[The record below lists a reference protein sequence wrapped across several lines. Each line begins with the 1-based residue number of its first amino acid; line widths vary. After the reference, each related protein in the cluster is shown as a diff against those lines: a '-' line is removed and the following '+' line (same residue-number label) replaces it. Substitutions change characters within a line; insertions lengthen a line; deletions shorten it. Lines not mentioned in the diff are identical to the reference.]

1 VKPPSLPDNPETLY
15 PKEWWDAVQGEKA
28 QADSLLA
35 RYSTLSNTLSGTHP
49 ASPGWSNAL
58 SGMGLVLDQ
67 ARALFDEI
75 HLGRKK
81 AFGTGGA
88 GYGDF
93 FNFRWQAHKRM
104 GTMQALNR
112 LATARREA
120 QNDEETEIYGHP
132 LDNATQA
139 LTKAALWNTP
149 YRRPQ

>member
-1 VKPPSLPDNPETLY
+1 
-15 PKEWWDAVQGEKA
+15 
-28 QADSLLA
+28 
-35 RYSTLSNTLSGTHP
+35 
-49 ASPGWSNAL
+49 
-58 SGMGLVLDQ
+58 
-67 ARALFDEI
+67 
-75 HLGRKK
+75 
-81 AFGTGGA
+81 
-88 GYGDF
+88 
-93 FNFRWQAHKRM
+93 M